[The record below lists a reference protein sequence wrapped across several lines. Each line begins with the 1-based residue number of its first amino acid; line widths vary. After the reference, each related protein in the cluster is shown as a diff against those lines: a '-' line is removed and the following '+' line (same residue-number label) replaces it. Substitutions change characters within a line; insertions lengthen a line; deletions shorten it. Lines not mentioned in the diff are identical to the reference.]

1 MAPHLQ
7 LLTDIDHDEPIVD
20 LDLTDEQGLLAEDY
34 AERHPEGT
42 RALLAA
48 LNLKVPG
55 ATDAAD
61 HGERFDFAVYKATG
75 DRHLASIF
83 GRAA

>member
-7 LLTDIDHDEPIVD
+7 LID
-20 LDLTDEQGLLAEDY
+20 LDLTDEQGLLARDA
-34 AERHPEGT
+34 AEHDLAGT
-42 RALLAA
+42 RSALAA
-48 LNLKVPG
+48 LNLRTHG
-55 ATDAAD
+55 AAATRD
-61 HGERFDFAVYKATG
+61 HGDRFDFAVYKATG

>member
-7 LLTDIDHDEPIVD
+7 LLTDIDRDEQIVD

-34 AERHPEGT
+34 AEQHPEGT

-55 ATDAAD
+55 TADAHD
-61 HGERFDFAVYKATG
+61 RGERFDFAVFKATG